1 MSLAGTF
8 RERAQQTLER
18 TAVVQGVGFL
28 TGADVTLRFLP
39 ADPDHGIVFE
49 RTDCRESEPVP
60 ATIEYTVPR
69 ERRTAISHQ
78 GVTVEMTEHVLAAL
92 AGLQIDNCR
101 VQLDAPEP
109 PGGDGSSQAFTE
121 ALLKAGS
128 VTQDAVHPIFV
139 VDETLRVTGADGH
152 SELIAKPSARAGL
165 AISYQLDYGP
175 RSPIRPQTLSIEIT
189 PENFVNGLSFAR
201 TFILESEIDALRAQ
215 GYGSRTT
222 TQDLLVFGAD
232 GVIDNDLRAAD
243 ECVRHKILDC
253 LGDFALMGCD
263 IHGHFEAYRSGHS
276 LNREVVRS
284 LKQSRQLTNTSRV
297 RQSA

>member
-1 MSLAGTF
+1 MSQTGTL
-8 RERAQQTLER
+8 RERRQQSIDRCAQVT
-18 TAVVQGVGFL
+18 GVGFL
-28 TGADVTLRFLP
+28 TGGDVTLRFLP
-39 ADPDHGIVFE
+39 ADANHGIVFE
-49 RTDCRESEPVP
+49 RTDCPGSEPVP
-60 ATIEYTVPR
+60 ALIDYTIPR

-109 PGGDGSSQAFTE
+109 PGGDGSSQAFAD
-121 ALLKAGS
+121 ALLQADL
-128 VTQDAVHPIFV
+128 VEQDAMHPVFV
-139 VDETLRVTGADGH
+139 VGETTGVSAADG
-152 SELIAKPSARAGL
+152 SEVTVKPSARPAL

-189 PENFVNGLSFAR
+189 RQSFLDGLVFAR
-201 TFILESEIDALRAQ
+201 TFILESEIEALRAQ

-222 TQDLLVFGAD
+222 TDDLLVFGAD
-232 GVIDNDLRAAD
+232 GPMGNQLRAPD

-253 LGDFALMGCD
+253 LGDFALMGTD

-276 LNREVVRS
+276 LNREVIRRLRHTQEPVAAARARRS
-284 LKQSRQLTNTSRV
+284 
-297 RQSA
+297 A